1 MVNRAVLNSRHGI
14 VVDRTA
20 YERDL
25 RAILPTLPRLDGVPA
40 SVIRALAVFSIH
52 LGPGRT
58 LELVQNSPANDLLL
72 PLVTALEQELG
83 RKPRVA
89 WEVAEVADDIRNEL
103 AMLRSAVQTS
113 NTITTA
119 DD

>member
-1 MVNRAVLNSRHGI
+1 M
-14 VVDRTA
+14 
-20 YERDL
+20 
-25 RAILPTLPRLDGVPA
+25 PA
-40 SVIRALAVFSIH
+40 SVLRALAVFSIH

-89 WEVAEVADDIRNEL
+89 QEVEEVADDIRKEF
-103 AMLRSAVQTS
+103 ARLRTARRAS
-113 NTITTA
+113 NTIATA
-119 DD
+119 HD